1 MRNDKNNRG
10 YKGFGNRDIMD
21 KFGDSFSSVFSRK
34 SRSRNKDDDM
44 LMAFSG
50 HGNDDFYVDERAERK
65 KAIKHEKQQKSR
77 AKKRKPKMPPTPLMR
92 KVKNIVTSCL
102 IVTVVLIVCVVL
114 SLTVLFKTQ
123 NYEISGNTKYEESEI
138 IKTCGITKKENIF
151 LANKN
156 VAEKRLVKN
165 YPYIEEADVSFNIP
179 DTITIDIKE
188 AVPAYIVKISDQ
200 NLLVCS
206 SKGRILEKAT
216 SKKGYDLPMFVGSD
230 KASGDVG
237 DYVAYE
243 DEKTLD
249 IINSVVTVFTD
260 NGYTGITE
268 IDATDTANITFTYDD
283 RIKVKLGLP
292 EDISYKVRTA
302 MTIIIEKLDLNGT
315 NTTEGELDV
324 SNCNNTK
331 KSYFREQSLIDAQAE
346 TVAPTESET
355 TAHVD
360 NDYDGYDDYTGEYFG
375 QDEEQQDS
383 DEEPVEEET
392 EAPLTVDDWYLN

>member
-1 MRNDKNNRG
+1 MRNEKDNRG
-10 YKGFGNRDIMD
+10 YRLVGNRDIMD
-21 KFGDSFSSVFSRK
+21 KFGENISSVFSRK
-34 SRSRNKDDDM
+34 SRSKNKDDDM

-50 HGNDDFYVDERAERK
+50 KGNDDFYVDERVERK
-65 KAIKHEKQQKSR
+65 KAIKYEKQQKSK
-77 AKKRKPKMPPTPLMR
+77 AKKSKPKMPPTPLMR
-92 KVKNIVTSCL
+92 KVRNIATSCF
-102 IVTVVLIVCVVL
+102 IVTVVLVVCVVL

-123 NYEISGNTKYEESEI
+123 NYEVSGNTKYDESEI

-156 VAEKRLVKN
+156 IAEKRLVKN

-200 NLLVCS
+200 SFLVCS

-230 KASGDVG
+230 KAQGDVG
-237 DYVAYE
+237 DYVEYE

-331 KSYFREQSLIDAQAE
+331 KSYFREQSLIDAQQE

-355 TAHVD
+355 TAYVD

-375 QDEEQQDS
+375 YQDDTA
-383 DEEPVEEET
+383 EPVEEET
-392 EAPLTVDDWYLN
+392 EAPLTVDDWYLS